1 MSAGELLAYA
11 MGGLLLGLAAVVVID
26 GGLALL
32 GLGTFG
38 RASGW
43 LAAILPAWLFLEDVR
58 AWRGARFR
66 LVVAIGAALVA
77 LLLGLLAAAPA
88 SFLPP
93 LGSGAVGAAVA
104 VLGYAVLWFYGVRR
118 LP

>member
-1 MSAGELLAYA
+1 MAAVDLLATA
-11 MGGLLLGLAAVVVID
+11 LAGLLLGLAAVVLVD
-26 GGLALL
+26 GALAFL

-43 LAAILPAWLFLEDVR
+43 LAVILPAWLFLEDVR
-58 AWRGARFR
+58 AWRGTRFR
-66 LVVAIGAALVA
+66 LALALGAAAVT
-77 LLLGLLAAAPA
+77 LLLGLLVAAAA
-88 SFLPP
+88 SVLPP
-93 LGSGAVGAAVA
+93 LVSGGAGAAVA

>member
-1 MSAGELLAYA
+1 VSARELLAYA
-11 MGGLLLGLAAVVVID
+11 MGGLLLGLAAVVLID

-58 AWRGARFR
+58 AWRGARLR
-66 LVVAIGAALVA
+66 LVVAVGAALVA
-77 LLLGLLAAAPA
+77 LLVGLLAAAAA